1 MSLHEEINKLKR
13 IRRETSNSEIEEL
26 LKNLVKS
33 LETIQSTLNDLEVR
47 LQKID

>member
-1 MSLHEEINKLKR
+1 MSLDNEINTLKR
-13 IRRETSNSEIEEL
+13 IIMETSNSEIEEL

-33 LETIQSTLNDLEVR
+33 LETIQNTLNNHEVR

>member
-1 MSLHEEINKLKR
+1 MSLDNEIDKLKR

-26 LKNLVKS
+26 LKNLVES
-33 LETIQSTLNDLEVR
+33 LETIQNTLNNHEAR

>member
-1 MSLHEEINKLKR
+1 MSLFNEINKLKR

-33 LETIQSTLNDLEVR
+33 LETIQNTLNNHEVR

>member
-1 MSLHEEINKLKR
+1 MSLDDEINTLKR
-13 IRRETSNSEIEEL
+13 IIMETSNSEIEEL

-33 LETIQSTLNDLEVR
+33 LETIQNTLNNHEVR

>member
-1 MSLHEEINKLKR
+1 MSLNNEIDKLKR